1 MILPAIGFA
10 QIAPLFGIQQ
20 LRPHR
25 IDSAVNKQQVQ
36 FYQIVEMISKKE
48 GAAYI
53 VNVYE

>member
-20 LRPHR
+20 LRPRR

-36 FYQIVEMISKKE
+36 FCQIVEMISKKE

-53 VNVYE
+53 VICL